1 MKAGDLVEL
10 RSKIYHI
17 SGVYRS
23 GAVGIIIAIDERVAH
38 ERVEVM
44 FGTLK
49 VGCHSREL
57 EVISE
62 SR

>member
-10 RSKIYHI
+10 RSKIYHV
-17 SGVYRS
+17 SGVYKS
-23 GAVGIIIAIDERVAH
+23 GAVGIIIAFDERVAH

-44 FGTLK
+44 FGNK
-49 VGCHSREL
+49 AVGCRRRHL